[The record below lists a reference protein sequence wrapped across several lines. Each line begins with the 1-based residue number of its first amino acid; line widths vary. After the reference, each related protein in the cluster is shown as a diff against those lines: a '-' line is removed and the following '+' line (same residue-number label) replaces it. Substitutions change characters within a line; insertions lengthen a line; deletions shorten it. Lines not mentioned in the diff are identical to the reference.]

1 MPFQITAVYASLLAI
16 LLLILSLRVV
26 QRRLRLKVGL
36 GTGQLPELEQAVR
49 AQANFTEYVPLILLL
64 LAFHE
69 QGGGPAWT
77 VHVAGASLL
86 VARILHPMGLA
97 RTSGRSTGRFIGMIV
112 TWLVLVAL
120 AVTNLARALAWQL
133 T

>member
-1 MPFQITAVYASLLAI
+1 MPFPVTAIYASLLAI
-16 LLLILSLRVV
+16 LLLVLSLRVV
-26 QRRLRLKVGL
+26 RLRLRLQVGL
-36 GTGQLPELEQAVR
+36 GTGRQPALEQAVR

-77 VHVAGASLL
+77 VHAAGASLL
-86 VARILHPMGLA
+86 AARVLHAMGLA
-97 RTSGRSTGRFIGMIV
+97 RTSGRSPGRFTGMIV

-120 AVTNLARALAWQL
+120 AVANLYRALASGL
-133 T
+133 A

>member
-1 MPFQITAVYASLLAI
+1 MSFQITAIYTSLLAI
-16 LLLILSLRVV
+16 LLLVLSLRVV
-26 QRRLRLKVGL
+26 RQRLQLKVGL
-36 GTGQLPELEQAVR
+36 GTGQHAGLEQAVR

-64 LAFHE
+64 LAFYE
-69 QGGGPAWT
+69 QGGGAAWT

-86 VARILHPMGLA
+86 VARVLHAMGLA

-112 TWLVLVAL
+112 TWLVLVVL
-120 AVTNLARALAWQL
+120 AIANLFRALAWEL